1 MATNKS
7 PDFLVEI
14 GTEELPP
21 KALRPLMLAFASG
34 LDGLLSRHRIAHGEV
49 TGLASPRRLALI
61 VRDLASVQ
69 DDLEIDS
76 KGPPLGVAF
85 DDAGAAKPAAFA
97 FAEKCGVSV
106 GALGHSKTEKG
117 EWLSYRSTEAG
128 ASTASLLPGI
138 VEAALQGLP
147 IPRRMRWGAS
157 SVEFVRPVH
166 WVVMLHGE
174 ALVEGTVLGCVSGRI
189 SRGHRFLAAGDVEI
203 GDPGSYVETL
213 EQQGHVL
220 VDFCLRQQKI
230 VSAVDAAAAAAGGT
244 VAADASLYEE
254 VAALTE
260 WPVVMTGKFDR
271 HFLELP
277 AEAIIASLTE
287 HQRYFPVVDSASRL
301 LPTFIF
307 VANLDSADPD
317 RVREGNE
324 RVIRSR
330 LADASFFWNKD
341 RQITLAARCGDL
353 ESVVYQRG
361 LGSLRDKSSRVEA
374 LCESLALALAVPGA
388 EAMRAAQLAKCDLL
402 TGMVG
407 EFPGLQGVM
416 GSYYARADGES
427 DEVAI
432 AIGEQYLPKFAGD
445 KLPRSSAGQILALA
459 DKLDTLAGVFA
470 LGKVPTGN
478 KDPFGLRRAALGVVR
493 VLIEGRL
500 ELGLAEVIEQAVRL
514 QPVEG
519 QDAAA
524 KGVALFKFVSERL
537 RNFYNERPEVTPQIL
552 NAVQGA
558 RDAASMSLPDFDL
571 RIQAV
576 TAFAAMAECKSL
588 ASANKRISNILQKS
602 AVAPGETIDTALFQV
617 AAESDLNDS
626 LREALADIQPL
637 QNAREYAA
645 VLSRLALLK
654 GPVDRFFDEVMVM
667 VDDEPLLRNRLALL
681 ASLREPFHSVAD
693 ISQLAAAKSADG

>member
-1 MATNKS
+1 MAANNS
-7 PDFLVEI
+7 ADFLVEI

-21 KALRPLMLAFASG
+21 KALRSLMLAFASG

-61 VRDLASVQ
+61 VQGLASVQ
-69 DDLEIDS
+69 DDIEIDA

-85 DDAGAAKPAAFA
+85 NDAGEPKAAALAFA
-97 FAEKCGVSV
+97 KKCGVSV
-106 GALGHSKTEKG
+106 SQLGRSKTDKG
-117 EWLSYRSTEAG
+117 EWLSYRSSEAG
-128 ASTASLLPGI
+128 ASTASLLPGL

-166 WVVMLHGE
+166 WVVMLHGT
-174 ALVEGTVLGCVSGRI
+174 ALVEGAVLGCVSGRV
-189 SRGHRFLAAGDVEI
+189 SRGHRFLAAGDLEI
-203 GDPGSYVETL
+203 SDPGSYVETL
-213 EQQGHVL
+213 ERQGHVL
-220 VDFCLRQQKI
+220 VDFYLRQQKI
-230 VSAVDAAAAAAGGT
+230 VSAVEAAASAAGGT

-260 WPVVMTGKFDR
+260 WPVIMTGKFDQ

-277 AEAIIASLTE
+277 PETVIASLTE
-287 HQRYFPVVDSASRL
+287 HQRYFPVVDAASRL
-301 LPTFIF
+301 LPAFIL

-330 LADASFFWNKD
+330 LADALFFWNKD
-341 RQITLAARCGDL
+341 RQIALAERRGGLD
-353 ESVVYQRG
+353 SVVYQHG
-361 LGSLRDKSSRVEA
+361 LGSLRDKCSRVEA

-388 EAMRAAQLAKCDLL
+388 DAMRAAQLSKCDLL
-402 TGMVG
+402 TGMVR

-416 GSYYARADGES
+416 GGYYARADGES
-427 DEVAI
+427 DAVAM

-445 KLPRSSAGQILALA
+445 KLPQSAAGKILALA

-493 VLIEGRL
+493 VLLEGQL
-500 ELGLAEVIEQAVRL
+500 ELGLAEVIERAVRL

-519 QDAAA
+519 IDADA
-524 KGVALFKFVSERL
+524 KCVALFEFVSERL
-537 RNFYNERPEVTPQIL
+537 RNFYNERAEVTPQIL

-576 TAFAAMAECKSL
+576 TAFAAMAECRSL

-602 AVAPGETIDTALFQV
+602 AVAPGKAIDPTLFQV

-626 LREALADIQPL
+626 LRVALEDIQPL
-637 QNAREYAA
+637 QDAREYAA
-645 VLSRLALLK
+645 ILSRLALLK
-654 GPVDRFFDEVMVM
+654 DPVDRFFDEVLVM
-667 VDDEPLLRNRLALL
+667 VDDEALLRNRLALL

-693 ISQLAAAKSADG
+693 ISQLAAAKSAD